1 MENAINN
8 KNNDAIDIMKFIA
21 SILVVALHT
30 DAFINVNAYLFNF
43 VCNGFSRLAVPLF
56 FISSA
61 YFLYLPNPNKL
72 SKDRALNYAKRIAI
86 LYLSW
91 FIISLPITF
100 FNKLYLN
107 TYPLGERIFRYLRSF
122 IFSGG
127 FSGAWYLTA
136 CIFCSLLFYHID
148 TKENSKFLYKV
159 LVIFSIV
166 FYLFCV
172 LTSSYNSLLDLL
184 KVRRIYDI
192 YELLFC
198 QPYLSIFIGIPYFL
212 MGRFFASNREYKPSI
227 LLVFLIFALF
237 LLEVFCVMRFS
248 LGDIVNHYLLL
259 APLTF
264 VLFAKIRLLPLKFRY
279 SRNLRKSSTIIYLSQ
294 FLIIFL
300 VEFIEWFFKI
310 SFNQTEKFLLV
321 IITSF
326 ALSEIIINLQKVKTF
341 NWLKIFY

>member
-8 KNNDAIDIMKFIA
+8 NDSIDLMKFIA
-21 SILVVALHT
+21 AILVVALHT
-30 DAFINVNAYLFNF
+30 DAFINVNSYLFNF
-43 VCNGFSRLAVPLF
+43 ICNGISRLAVPIF

-61 YFLYLPNPNKL
+61 YFLYLPSPDKL
-72 SKDRALNYAKRIAI
+72 SKDRAFSYAKRIAI

-91 FIISLPITF
+91 FTINLPITF

-136 CIFCSLLFYHID
+136 CVFCSLLFYYVD
-148 TKENSKFLYKV
+148 TKENSKLLYRIL
-159 LVIFSIV
+159 LVFSVV

-172 LTSSYNSLLDLL
+172 LTSSYDSLLDLL

-212 MGRFFASNREYKPSI
+212 IGRFFASNKEYKPS
-227 LLVFLIFALF
+227 LPLVILIFILF
-237 LLEVFCVMRFS
+237 LFEVFCVMKFS
-248 LGDIVNHYLLL
+248 FGNIINHYLFL

-264 VLFAKIRLLPLKFRY
+264 VLFAEIKSLPLKIKP
-279 SRNLRKSSTIIYLSQ
+279 SKNLRKSSTIIYLSQ
-294 FLIIFL
+294 FSIIFL
-300 VEFIEWFFKI
+300 VEFAEWLFKI
-310 SFNQTEKFLLV
+310 TFNQTEKFLIVV
-321 IITSF
+321 ITAF
-326 ALSEIIINLQKVKTF
+326 LLSEIIINLQKVKMF
-341 NWLKIFY
+341 NWLKILY